1 MRSSLILPL
10 LVLALHF
17 AAIGVSAQTY
27 FLPPRAPDMLNP
39 GYYYQTQNGTIY
51 GPNYFVR
58 PCFQPHQ
65 GMILAP
71 GACPPSGG
79 CGSGSSQGPAG
90 AQSGGAAFPSHLFS
104 RSPRDFFMI
113 ETDPRSRPTTYGY

>member
-10 LVLALHF
+10 IVLSLHL
-17 AAIGVSAQTY
+17 AANGVSAQTY
-27 FLPPRAPDMLNP
+27 FAPPRAPDMLNP

-65 GMILAP
+65 GMIRGP
-71 GACPPSGG
+71 GQAG
-79 CGSGSSQGPAG
+79 CSSPYQGPAG
-90 AQSGGAAFPSHLFS
+90 NPSGGAAFPSHLFS
-104 RSPRDFFMI
+104 RSPRDFFMV
-113 ETDPRSRPTTYGY
+113 ETDPRSRPVTYGP